1 MTCAQKQLMIFI
13 GNKDVGNGNE
23 GESDRLL
30 IAQLSPVCYKVP
42 YIYFLK
48 ETHLLMKLILF

>member
-48 ETHLLMKLILF
+48 ETHLLMK